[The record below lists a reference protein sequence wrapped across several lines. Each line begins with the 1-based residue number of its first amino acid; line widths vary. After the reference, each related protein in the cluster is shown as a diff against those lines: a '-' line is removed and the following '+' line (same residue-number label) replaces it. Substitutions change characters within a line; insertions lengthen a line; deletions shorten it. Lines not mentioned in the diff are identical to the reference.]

1 LVQENRKKFA
11 ICKIN
16 NSCRGNEQLFAINN
30 AYFKNKI
37 NSLFARNKILFRR
50 I

>member
-1 LVQENRKKFA
+1 LQL
-11 ICKIN
+11 N

-30 AYFKNKI
+30 SYFKNKI
-37 NSLFARNKILFRR
+37 NGLFARNKILFRR